1 VKAFLHYH
9 HNRLPLLAIRRGGKF
24 ANYASAVSDDFL
36 AGTTGVSRTV
46 QNSTAVLRSD
56 PGKILVGR
64 SLRTQVVTM
73 MDPSPELDQS
83 IQKLKKLSHHL
94 SSNSPKVLAEVYLAS
109 IALLVNL
116 KVDQATLQKTR

>member
-1 VKAFLHYH
+1 MRV
-9 HNRLPLLAIRRGGKF
+9 PC
-24 ANYASAVSDDFL
+24 DDFL

-94 SSNSPKVLAEVYLAS
+94 SSNSPKTLAEVYLAS

>member
-1 VKAFLHYH
+1 MRV
-9 HNRLPLLAIRRGGKF
+9 PC
-24 ANYASAVSDDFL
+24 DDFL